1 MRNNSTSEVV
11 LISDAIVSDSYCS
24 NRLHIR
30 QNIRVLTMELLS
42 VPKYVLIRLSGLMP
56 WKCIPL

>member
-11 LISDAIVSDSYCS
+11 LILDAIVLSDSYCS

-42 VPKYVLIRLSGLMP
+42 VPKYVIRLSGLMP